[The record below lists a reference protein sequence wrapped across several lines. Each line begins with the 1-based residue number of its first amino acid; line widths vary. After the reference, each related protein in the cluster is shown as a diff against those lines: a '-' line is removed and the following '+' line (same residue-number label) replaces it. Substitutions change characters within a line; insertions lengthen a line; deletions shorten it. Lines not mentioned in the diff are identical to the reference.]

1 MEIITN
7 SPGFLHIFKKI
18 LRFSDYPFIK
28 SNGKLLK
35 NSNRNLRLV
44 CKNWK
49 RMIENEEFCVLT
61 HLLKRNKLKFNSHF
75 DLIDF
80 LHLAT
85 FNLLRKDMVEQLH
98 INFPHLVE
106 ELSYDYI
113 IHITF
118 IILKSKTPN
127 QDELSPHIKQIF
139 LKILQYFLECDTKKR
154 FLVIEP
160 CNDKNGSQNFKSLDS
175 TWISDHMKGAK
186 QNALILAL
194 SYDWHNDQVDLINA
208 FIEHLQKVKYPEQIS
223 KSVLTKINELAT
235 QKCNLEINSIIA
247 EKVGIEDYALMS
259 LEIMKKWSD
268 LSIDGKAVKFMTSR
282 IQISENE
289 NLQEI
294 FYDYLD
300 EFQIDSNIREAIKD
314 ITFEFDTDEE

>member
-18 LRFSDYPFIK
+18 LRFSNYPFIT
-28 SNGKLLK
+28 SDGKLPK

-154 FLVIEP
+154 FLIIEP
-160 CNDKNGSQNFKSLDS
+160 CNDKNFKSLDS
-175 TWISDHMKGAK
+175 IWIF
-186 QNALILAL
+186 L
-194 SYDWHNDQVDLINA
+194 SYERSKA
-208 FIEHLQKVKYPEQIS
+208 KCFSFGFII
-223 KSVLTKINELAT
+223 
-235 QKCNLEINSIIA
+235 
-247 EKVGIEDYALMS
+247 
-259 LEIMKKWSD
+259 
-268 LSIDGKAVKFMTSR
+268 
-282 IQISENE
+282 
-289 NLQEI
+289 
-294 FYDYLD
+294 
-300 EFQIDSNIREAIKD
+300 
-314 ITFEFDTDEE
+314 